1 MREFFES
8 IIAYVSGPTVA
19 ALIIGVWGKTYYD
32 HWLANRRKAREQK
45 LAEEGEARSRSIA
58 PRAIAIDDIQIR
70 FRDWKKRYENINAL
84 GQRPLESLAI
94 MQANSYASLASGLS
108 FSSLHVLSIV
118 EENDTVF
125 AKKDYAQLTKFAQ
138 EIAKISKAFE
148 DSLEDY
154 IVDRSMGDQPNFLS
168 SSRDAIRQLI
178 QDANRSALPIHDA
191 LIERFRELSGT
202 SKS

>member
-58 PRAIAIDDIQIR
+58 RRAIAIDDIQIR

-84 GQRPLESLAI
+84 GQLPLESLAI

-108 FSSLHVLSIV
+108 FSSRHVWPII
-118 EENDTVF
+118 EGNDIVF
-125 AKKDYAQLTKFAQ
+125 AKNDYAQLTKFAQ

-154 IVDRSMGDQPNFLS
+154 IDGRSMGDQPDFLS

-178 QDANRSALPIHDA
+178 QDANRSALPMHDA